1 MSRSRNWVF
10 TLPADAEAFED
21 FEWVQ
26 QGVECPVASLIQKDH
41 VAYLVCQVE
50 RSNETH
56 LVHIQGYIQ
65 LDMAMRLSFVKAL
78 LPRAHWE
85 TRRGSHDE
93 AKAYCQ
99 KEDTRVQGPFEFGHE
114 VGGQGK
120 RNDLEDILSLVK
132 EKKTNYEILDQVG
145 AGAAR
150 HCKAIQFMRFTLAEQ
165 ESDRQLQGLRVI
177 VLYGQ
182 TGTGKTYAAINYIA
196 GNRDYYICEAPS
208 HSQSKLWFDG
218 YEGQKTLILDDFE
231 GSFCPFRFLLRLLDC
246 YKLKVEVKGN
256 FVWAAWTTVV
266 ITSNIHPSG
275 WYSSVNLAPLQRRIN
290 EIRLVEHQGSYKLV
304 DFAENVLSQDFEQFV
319 QQLPPIIT
327 DE

>member
-1 MSRSRNWVF
+1 MSQSRNWVF
-10 TLPADAEAFED
+10 TLPANEEEFEE

-26 QGVECPVASLIQKDH
+26 QGVDCPVRDLIMKDH

-50 RSNETH
+50 EAPTTH
-56 LVHIQGYIQ
+56 KIHIQGYIQ
-65 LDMAMRLSFVKAL
+65 LDRNMRLSFVRGL

-85 TRRGSHDE
+85 IRRGSHEE
-93 AKAYCQ
+93 AKLYCK
-99 KEDTRVQGPFEFGHE
+99 KEESRRVGPWELGHE

-120 RNDLEDILSLVK
+120 RNDLEDILTLVK
-132 EKKTNYEILDQVG
+132 EKKSNYEILDQVG

-165 ESDRQLQGLRVI
+165 ESDRQLQGIRVL
-177 VLYGQ
+177 VLYGA

-196 GNRDYYICEAPS
+196 NNRDYYICEAPS
-208 HSQSKLWFDG
+208 HAQSKLWFDG

-246 YKLKVEVKGN
+246 YKLKVEVKGS

-275 WYSSVNLAPLQRRIN
+275 WYTSTVLAPLERRIN
-290 EIRLVEHQGSYKLV
+290 EIRLVEHQGTYKLV
-304 DFAENVLSQDFEQFV
+304 DFAEKVLSDDFVNFPAT
-319 QQLPPIIT
+319 QQ
-327 DE
+327 